1 MTAFLA
7 FDETQIGLRLINSA
21 TRNGHIVVLQVPN
34 GLCSGEVAMVVLDW
48 RSEQDY
54 ANFEKAETADIAWEW
69 LRRDSEYQREFRNL
83 TSAAQ
88 SNRTPHQFRQKWGLS
103 FRGRS

>member
-1 MTAFLA
+1 M
-7 FDETQIGLRLINSA
+7 SA
-21 TRNGHIVVLQVPN
+21 I
-34 GLCSGEVAMVVLDW
+34 DW

-69 LRRDSEYQREFRNL
+69 LRRDSEYQREFKKSDIGRAINGG
-83 TSAAQ
+83 
-88 SNRTPHQFRQKWGLS
+88 RPHQFRQKWGLS